1 MGLDCPT
8 FSKVNIGL
16 KILSQRNDGYYNI
29 YTVFQELDFGDSI
42 TIKKADSG
50 CILTSNVDWVPTDE
64 SNICHKAYTALKI
77 KYSELGGVSIH
88 IEKRIPVGIGLGGGS
103 ANGAAVLKGLNTIY
117 NLELSMDELEK
128 IGTSVGADVPFF
140 IKGGTQLGEGIG
152 DNLTSL
158 TSHIKGTYLLVIPH
172 ISINTAWAYSE
183 LKNKLKSGNILPNFT
198 SFFSGDNSSLEI
210 FENDFERIV
219 IPAYPEIGAI
229 KQKLLELGA
238 RFASLSGS
246 GSTVYGIFDEDAFAK
261 EAELFFHPAHQT
273 ILANPI

>member
-88 IEKRIPVGIGLGGGS
+88 IEKRIPVGTGLGGGS

-183 LKNKLKSGNILPNFT
+183 LKNKLKSGNILPNFA

>member
-29 YTVFQELDFGDSI
+29 YTVLQELDFGDSI

-88 IEKRIPVGIGLGGGS
+88 IEKRIPVGTGLGGGS

-246 GSTVYGIFDEDAFAK
+246 GSTVYGIFDEDASAK

-273 ILANPI
+273 ILANPT

>member
-42 TIKKADSG
+42 TIKKADAG
-50 CILTSNVDWVPTDE
+50 CTLTSNVDWVPTDE

-88 IEKRIPVGIGLGGGS
+88 IEKRIPVGTGLGGGS
-103 ANGAAVLKGLNTIY
+103 ANGAAVLKGLNKIY

-152 DNLTSL
+152 GNLTSL

-198 SFFSGDNSSLEI
+198 SFFSGDNSSLKI

-246 GSTVYGIFDEDAFAK
+246 GSTVYGIFDEEASIK
-261 EAELFFHPAHQT
+261 EAELFFRHSHQT
-273 ILANPI
+273 ILAMPT

>member
-1 MGLDCPT
+1 
-8 FSKVNIGL
+8 
-16 KILSQRNDGYYNI
+16 
-29 YTVFQELDFGDSI
+29 
-42 TIKKADSG
+42 
-50 CILTSNVDWVPTDE
+50 VDWVPTGE

-88 IEKRIPVGIGLGGGS
+88 IEKRIPVGTGLGGGS

-246 GSTVYGIFDEDAFAK
+246 GSTVYGIFDEDASAK

-273 ILANPI
+273 ILANPT

>member
-88 IEKRIPVGIGLGGGS
+88 IEKRIPVGTGLGGGS

-198 SFFSGDNSSLEI
+198 SFFSGDNFSLEI

>member
-183 LKNKLKSGNILPNFT
+183 LKNKLKSGNILPNFA

-273 ILANPI
+273 ILANPT

>member
-50 CILTSNVDWVPTDE
+50 CILTSNVDWIPTDE

>member
-16 KILSQRNDGYYNI
+16 KILSQRNDGYHNI
-29 YTVFQELDFGDSI
+29 YTVLQELDFGDSI

-50 CILTSNVDWVPTDE
+50 CTLTSNVDWVPTDE

-77 KYSELGGVSIH
+77 KYSELGGVSIY
-88 IEKRIPVGIGLGGGS
+88 IEKRIPVGTGLGGGS
-103 ANGAAVLKGLNTIY
+103 ANGAAVLKGLNKIY
-117 NLELSMDELEK
+117 NLELSVDELEK
-128 IGTSVGADVPFF
+128 IGTSIGADVPFF

-158 TSHIKGTYLLVIPH
+158 TSHIKGTYLLVLPH
-172 ISINTAWAYSE
+172 ISINTAWAYAE
-183 LKNKLKSGNILPNFT
+183 IKNKLKSGNILPNFT

-246 GSTVYGIFDEDAFAK
+246 GSTVYGIFDEDASAK

-273 ILANPI
+273 ILANPT

>member
-183 LKNKLKSGNILPNFT
+183 LKNKLKSGNILPNFA

>member
-88 IEKRIPVGIGLGGGS
+88 IEKRIPVGTGLGGGS
-103 ANGAAVLKGLNTIY
+103 ANGAAVLKGLNAIY

-183 LKNKLKSGNILPNFT
+183 LKNKLKSGNILPNFA

>member
-88 IEKRIPVGIGLGGGS
+88 IEKRIPVGTGLGGGS

-128 IGTSVGADVPFF
+128 MM
-140 IKGGTQLGEGIG
+140 
-152 DNLTSL
+152 
-158 TSHIKGTYLLVIPH
+158 
-172 ISINTAWAYSE
+172 YS
-183 LKNKLKSGNILPNFT
+183 N
-198 SFFSGDNSSLEI
+198 
-210 FENDFERIV
+210 
-219 IPAYPEIGAI
+219 
-229 KQKLLELGA
+229 
-238 RFASLSGS
+238 
-246 GSTVYGIFDEDAFAK
+246 
-261 EAELFFHPAHQT
+261 
-273 ILANPI
+273 

>member
-198 SFFSGDNSSLEI
+198 SFFSGDNFSLEI

>member
-42 TIKKADSG
+42 TIKKEDSG
-50 CILTSNVDWVPTDE
+50 CTLTSNVDWVLTDE

-88 IEKRIPVGIGLGGGS
+88 IEKRIPVGTGLGGGS

-198 SFFSGDNSSLEI
+198 SFFSGDNFSLEI

-246 GSTVYGIFDEDAFAK
+246 GSTVYGIFDEDASAK

-273 ILANPI
+273 ILANPT